1 MNFLLVND
9 DGIKHRNL
17 MLTKKALEK
26 FGKVYIASPSSER
39 SGASIGITIYKGTK
53 YHVIDDTTITV
64 DGSPADCTFIG
75 LYHFGFDTI
84 DIVVSGTNSG
94 KNESYDHLYSGT
106 VGGVVQAAL
115 FHKKAIALST
125 VERDNGDAVYE
136 KTVLA
141 IDYILK
147 NNLLDVAPLLSV
159 NYPIPEVEFK
169 GFKVGTIDHSVS
181 DEKFKSI
188 DENYV
193 KTYRDIRNEK
203 EGTDRYLT
211 NHGYFSITALKPS
224 LLDEELNKKLKEVVE
239 K

>member
-53 YHVIDDTTITV
+53 YHIIDDTTITV
-64 DGSPADCTFIG
+64 DGSPADCTFVG

-147 NNLLDVAPLLSV
+147 NKLLDIAPLLSV

-169 GFKVGTIDHSVS
+169 GFKVGSIDHTVS
-181 DEKFKSI
+181 DEKFRLTG
-188 DENYV
+188 ENYIS
-193 KTYRDIRNEK
+193 TYRDIRNEK

>member
-53 YHVIDDTTITV
+53 YHVVDDTTITV

>member
-9 DGIKHRNL
+9 DGIKHKNL

-39 SGASIGITIYKGTK
+39 SGASIGISIFKGTK
-53 YHVIDDTTITV
+53 YHVIDDSTITV
-64 DGSPADCTFIG
+64 DGSPADCTFVG

-84 DIVVSGTNSG
+84 DIVISGTNSG

-106 VGGVVQAAL
+106 VGGVIQAAL

-125 VERDNGDAVYE
+125 VERDTDDAVYS

-141 IDYILK
+141 MDYILK
-147 NNLLDVAPLLSV
+147 NKLLDVAPLLSV

-169 GFKVGTIDHSVS
+169 GFKVGSIDHTIC
-181 DEKFKSI
+181 DEHFRLE
-188 DENYV
+188 DGNNLF
-193 KTYRDIRNEK
+193 TYRDLRNEK

-211 NHGYFSITALKPS
+211 NNGYFSITALKPS
-224 LLDEELNKKLKEVVE
+224 LLDEELNNKLKEVVE

>member
-181 DEKFKSI
+181 DEKFKTTG
-188 DENYV
+188 ENYV
-193 KTYRDIRNEK
+193 STYRDIRNEK

>member
-53 YHVIDDTTITV
+53 YHVVDDTTITV
-64 DGSPADCTFIG
+64 DGSPADCTFLG